1 MTDGKK
7 TLKFHK
13 FYLEI
18 STECLEMKAFIKQN
32 KIKFRNTFYD

>member
-1 MTDGKK
+1 MTDGQKIFQ
-7 TLKFHK
+7 FHK

-32 KIKFRNTFYD
+32 KIKFRNTLYV